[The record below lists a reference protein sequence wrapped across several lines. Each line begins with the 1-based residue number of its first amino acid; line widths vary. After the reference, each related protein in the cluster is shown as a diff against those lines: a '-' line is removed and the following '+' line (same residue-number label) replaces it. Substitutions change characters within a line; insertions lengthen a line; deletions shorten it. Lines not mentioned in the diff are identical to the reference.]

1 MIVFPRERQKLYM
14 KKNQIVCRTTVE
26 NVLIIPAVISPT
38 PPPPLRRNRRKH
50 KLRVPR
56 SECHC
61 PCSNDPTVPKSNDP
75 SKYPT
80 PPHPLV
86 RSKSAVVRSLY
97 KKMRTPFMRSQT
109 VDENMLRYYSPE
121 TSEYS
126 VSEGYIHTGQRNSPI
141 ALRVVLRRRRRTSP
155 WTATRSIRTT
165 IVITRGDCV
174 VRAALRRRIAVS
186 WATTTITWGRVRV
199 VPR

>member
-1 MIVFPRERQKLYM
+1 M
-14 KKNQIVCRTTVE
+14 KTFF
-26 NVLIIPAVISPT
+26 IIPAVISPT

-75 SKYPT
+75 SKCPT
-80 PPHPLV
+80 PPPPPHPLV
-86 RSKSAVVRSLY
+86 RSKSAVVRSLC

-109 VDENMLRYYSPE
+109 VDENVLRYYSPE

-126 VSEGYIHTGQRNSPI
+126 VSEGYIHTGQRDSPI

-155 WTATRSIRTT
+155 WTATRSTRTT
-165 IVITRGDCV
+165 IELHFG
-174 VRAALRRRIAVS
+174 AVS
-186 WATTTITWGRVRV
+186 PCRGVACA
-199 VPR
+199 